1 MGVSEDVKQFINH
14 FRKASYTKREPLVVI
29 VGPDVSSETIIALR
43 QAGVKVVDSLLDPRV
58 QPVGFAVNAKG
69 KGPRDQWGKLK

>member
-1 MGVSEDVKQFINH
+1 MSEAAEAEKLINH
-14 FRKASYTKREPLVVI
+14 FKEAAGVKPTIVI
-29 VGPDVSSETIIALR
+29 VGPDVSSETLIALS
-43 QAGVKVVDSLLDPRV
+43 QAGVKVVSSLLDPRV